1 MKNSNFHATPS
12 ESIVPAIGQ
21 VGRDGKGLFYD
32 YFVRIT
38 LEEINIEGTMS
49 HSHYA
54 RFFGKTRE
62 LFGIDCLPGFTT
74 DMGRVY
80 FLQTCNASYEFKKNF
95 HFGDTMIVKM
105 RILRVGNSSFEL
117 GAEFIHAQTK
127 GVYATGK
134 QTIIYTDLKGTPI
147 KVPDTLRAALVDA
160 LSPKQSAQK

>member
-1 MKNSNFHATPS
+1 MKNSNLSSIPS
-12 ESIVPAIGQ
+12 ESTIPAIGQ
-21 VGRDGKGLFYD
+21 VGRDDKGLFYD

-49 HSHYA
+49 HSHYS

-62 LFGIDCLPGFTT
+62 LFGIDCLPRFTT

-105 RILRVGNSSFEL
+105 RVLRVGNSSFEL
-117 GAEFIHAQTK
+117 GAEFIHVQTK

-134 QTIIYTDLKGTPI
+134 QTIIHTDLKGAPVKI
-147 KVPDTLRAALVDA
+147 PEILRTALIDA
-160 LSPKQSAQK
+160 LSPKQSIKK